1 MKIYET
7 SFIHKMDMTTRERVQ
22 HAENE
27 LARAIER
34 ERIRACAAA
43 SMDDMIREMVFSLRQ
58 ILPMTSLGL
67 PAKKR
72 LTGIILRAEKDRL
85 HIADGGEYACRYKFD
100 TEDD

>member
-7 SFIHKMDMTTRERVQ
+7 SFVHKMDMTPRERVQ
-22 HAENE
+22 HAENQ

-85 HIADGGEYACRYKFD
+85 HIADGGEYACRFKFD